1 MNKLSKL
8 LNVVI
13 YLCIMSYALP
23 TGVMMG
29 IPIQK
34 ILVCLLIILGGI
46 SLIAQRKSFEII
58 KNAKLE
64 VVLFILGFSACIVS
78 IIRGNE
84 WSIKFTG
91 LFYISVV
98 VFVELYFLVR
108 YELADPEKIVECMLC
123 MMLLKIVGKIIIEI
137 AFVCKLI
144 EYEAVIQFYLNTF
157 GTEASTMTMHL
168 GRLLLIRVQTSS
180 DIIVVTLMPFYWMME
195 KYKKSI
201 RSLLFVLSGIYTLI
215 VFSRVLLVEFCCFA
229 FVAVLYYWKK
239 IPKKARYIGAVLLA
253 VSAVFW
259 LKPVVKM
266 IEFRFFSSFAA
277 ESDDVRQIQMRALMN
292 GVKESPIFGHGFG
305 SYISGYT
312 RSESIPFSYE
322 IEYLSFVYQMG
333 MVGFVVFVGGVLLI
347 YIRKIGEYARQ
358 NSWVIK
364 LFTLMG
370 LGWFVVRPAFN
381 PAFLG
386 LQNGF
391 QMIGLLMINMYFNR
405 HNKQKPYQK

>member
-1 MNKLSKL
+1 MNKITKL

-13 YLCIMSYALP
+13 YLCVISYALP
-23 TGVMMG
+23 TGVIRG

-46 SLIAQRKSFEII
+46 ALIIQRKSVEVI

-64 VVLFILGFSACIVS
+64 ITLFALGFFACIVS
-78 IIRGNE
+78 VLQGNE
-84 WSIKFTG
+84 WSIKFAG
-91 LFYISVV
+91 LLYISVI

-108 YELADPEKIVECMLC
+108 YKLVEPEKLVECMLY
-123 MMLLKIVGKIIIEI
+123 MMLLKIAGKIIVEI

-157 GTEASTMTMHL
+157 GTEASTMTMHF

-180 DIIVVTLMPFYWMME
+180 DIIVVTLMPFYWVMK
-195 KYKKSI
+195 KYRKRI
-201 RSLLFVLSGIYTLI
+201 RCLLFVLSGIYTTI

-229 FVAVLYYWKK
+229 FVAALYYWKRISKK
-239 IPKKARYIGAVLLA
+239 IKGIGIFLLIG
-253 VSAVFW
+253 SSIIW

-277 ESDDVRQIQMRALMN
+277 ESDDVRQIQMKELMN
-292 GVKESPIFGHGFG
+292 GVKEAPVFGHGFG
-305 SYISGYT
+305 NYITDYT
-312 RSESIPFSYE
+312 RSESAPFSYE

-333 MVGFVVFVGGVLLI
+333 VAGFIVFVGGILLI
-347 YIRKIGEYARQ
+347 YIRRIGEYVR
-358 NSWVIK
+358 NNNWVIK
-364 LFTLMG
+364 AFTLIGM
-370 LGWFVVRPAFN
+370 GWFVIRPAFN

-391 QMIGLLMINMYFNR
+391 QMIGLLLINMYFTKTS
-405 HNKQKPYQK
+405 HTGTVC

>member
-13 YLCIMSYALP
+13 YLCIISYALP
-23 TGVMMG
+23 TGVMKG

-46 SLIAQRKSFEII
+46 CLVLQRKSLEII
-58 KNAKLE
+58 KSAKLE
-64 VVLFILGFSACIVS
+64 ITLGVLGLLACIVS
-78 IIRGNE
+78 YILGNE

-91 LFYISVV
+91 LFYISVI

-108 YELADPEKIVECMLC
+108 YELAEPEKIVECILY
-123 MMLLKIVGKIIIEI
+123 MMLLKILGKIIIEI
-137 AFVCKLI
+137 VFVCKLI
-144 EYEAVIQFYLNTF
+144 EYEAVIEFYLNMF

-201 RSLLFVLSGIYTLI
+201 RSLLFALSGIYTLI
-215 VFSRVLLVEFCCFA
+215 VFSRVLMVEFCCFA

-239 IPKKARYIGAVLLA
+239 IPKKVRCIGVILVLASSVL
-253 VSAVFW
+253 W
-259 LKPVVKM
+259 LKPVIQM
-266 IEFRFFSSFAA
+266 IEL
-277 ESDDVRQIQMRALMN
+277 IN
-292 GVKESPIFGHGFG
+292 GVKESPVFGHGFG
-305 SYISGYT
+305 SYISDYT
-312 RSESIPFSYE
+312 RSGSMPFSYE
-322 IEYLSFVYQMG
+322 IEYLSFCYQMG
-333 MVGFVVFVGGVLLI
+333 ILGFVVFVGGVLLI
-347 YIRKIGEYARQ
+347 YIRKIVKYARK
-358 NSWVIK
+358 NTWVIK
-364 LFTLMG
+364 VFTLIG
-370 LGWFVVRPAFN
+370 LGWFVIRPAFN

-391 QMIGLLMINMYFNR
+391 QMIGLLMINMYFNK
-405 HNKQKPYQK
+405 KQEPYQK

>member
-13 YLCIMSYALP
+13 YLCIISYALP
-23 TGVMMG
+23 TGVMKG

-46 SLIAQRKSFEII
+46 CLVLQRKSLEII
-58 KNAKLE
+58 KSAKLE
-64 VVLFILGFSACIVS
+64 INLGVLGLLACIVS
-78 IIRGNE
+78 YILGNE

-91 LFYISVV
+91 LFYISVI

-108 YELADPEKIVECMLC
+108 YELAEPEKIVECILY
-123 MMLLKIVGKIIIEI
+123 MMLLKILGKIIIEI
-137 AFVCKLI
+137 VFVCKLI
-144 EYEAVIQFYLNTF
+144 EYEAVIEFYLNMF

-201 RSLLFVLSGIYTLI
+201 RILLFALSGIYTLI
-215 VFSRVLLVEFCCFA
+215 VFSRVLMVEFCCFA

-239 IPKKARYIGAVLLA
+239 IPKKVRCIGVILVLASSVL
-253 VSAVFW
+253 W
-259 LKPVVKM
+259 LKPVIQM
-266 IEFRFFSSFAA
+266 IEFRFFSSFAI
-277 ESDDVRQIQMRALMN
+277 ESDDVRQIQMRELIN
-292 GVKESPIFGHGFG
+292 GVKESPVFGHGFG
-305 SYISGYT
+305 SYISDYT
-312 RSESIPFSYE
+312 RSGSIPFSYE
-322 IEYLSFVYQMG
+322 IEYLSFCYQMG
-333 MVGFVVFVGGVLLI
+333 ISGFVVFVGGVLLI
-347 YIRKIGEYARQ
+347 YIRKIVKYARK
-358 NSWVIK
+358 NTWVIK
-364 LFTLMG
+364 VFTLIG
-370 LGWFVVRPAFN
+370 LGWFVIRPAFN

-391 QMIGLLMINMYFNR
+391 QMIGLLMINMYFNK
-405 HNKQKPYQK
+405 KQEPYQK

>member
-13 YLCIMSYALP
+13 YLCIISYALP
-23 TGVMMG
+23 TGVMKG

-46 SLIAQRKSFEII
+46 CLVLQRKSLEII
-58 KNAKLE
+58 KSAKLE
-64 VVLFILGFSACIVS
+64 ITLGVLGLLACRVSYIL
-78 IIRGNE
+78 GNE

-91 LFYISVV
+91 LFYISVI

-108 YELADPEKIVECMLC
+108 YELAEPEKIVECILY
-123 MMLLKIVGKIIIEI
+123 MMLLKILGKIIIEI
-137 AFVCKLI
+137 VFVCKLI
-144 EYEAVIQFYLNTF
+144 EYEAVIEFYLNMF

-201 RSLLFVLSGIYTLI
+201 RSLLFALSGIYTLI
-215 VFSRVLLVEFCCFA
+215 VFSRVLMVEFCCFA

-239 IPKKARYIGAVLLA
+239 IPKKVRCIGVILVLASSVL
-253 VSAVFW
+253 W
-259 LKPVVKM
+259 LKPVIQM
-266 IEFRFFSSFAA
+266 IEL
-277 ESDDVRQIQMRALMN
+277 IN
-292 GVKESPIFGHGFG
+292 GVKESPVFGHGFG
-305 SYISGYT
+305 SYISDYT
-312 RSESIPFSYE
+312 RSGSIPFSYE
-322 IEYLSFVYQMG
+322 IEYLSFCYQMG
-333 MVGFVVFVGGVLLI
+333 ILGFVVFVGGVLLI
-347 YIRKIGEYARQ
+347 YIRKIVKHARK
-358 NSWVIK
+358 NTWVIK
-364 LFTLMG
+364 VFTLIG
-370 LGWFVVRPAFN
+370 LGWFVIRPAFN

-391 QMIGLLMINMYFNR
+391 QMIGLLMINMYFNK
-405 HNKQKPYQK
+405 KQEPYQK

>member
-13 YLCIMSYALP
+13 YLCIISYALP

-46 SLIAQRKSFEII
+46 CLVLQRKSLEII
-58 KNAKLE
+58 KSAKLE
-64 VVLFILGFSACIVS
+64 ITLGFLGLLACIVS
-78 IIRGNE
+78 YILGNE

-91 LFYISVV
+91 LFYISVI

-108 YELADPEKIVECMLC
+108 YELAEPEKIIECILY
-123 MMLLKIVGKIIIEI
+123 MMLLKILGKIIIEI
-137 AFVCKLI
+137 VFVCKLI
-144 EYEAVIQFYLNTF
+144 EYEAVIEFYLNMF

-201 RSLLFVLSGIYTLI
+201 RSLLFALSGIYTLI
-215 VFSRVLLVEFCCFA
+215 VFSRVLMVEFCCFA

-239 IPKKARYIGAVLLA
+239 IPKKVRCIGVILVLASSVL
-253 VSAVFW
+253 W
-259 LKPVVKM
+259 LKPVIQM
-266 IEFRFFSSFAA
+266 IEL
-277 ESDDVRQIQMRALMN
+277 IN
-292 GVKESPIFGHGFG
+292 GVKESPVFGHGFG
-305 SYISGYT
+305 SYISDYT
-312 RSESIPFSYE
+312 RSGSIPFSYE
-322 IEYLSFVYQMG
+322 IEYLSFCYQMG
-333 MVGFVVFVGGVLLI
+333 ISGFVVFVGGVLLI
-347 YIRKIGEYARQ
+347 YIRKIVKYTRK
-358 NSWVIK
+358 NTWVIK
-364 LFTLMG
+364 VFTLIG
-370 LGWFVVRPAFN
+370 LGWFVIRPAFN

-391 QMIGLLMINMYFNR
+391 QMIGLLMINMYFNK
-405 HNKQKPYQK
+405 KQEPYQK

>member
-13 YLCIMSYALP
+13 YLCIISYALP
-23 TGVMMG
+23 TGVMKG

-46 SLIAQRKSFEII
+46 CLVLQRKSLEII
-58 KNAKLE
+58 KSAKLE
-64 VVLFILGFSACIVS
+64 ITLGVLGLLACIVS
-78 IIRGNE
+78 YILGNE

-91 LFYISVV
+91 LFYISVI

-108 YELADPEKIVECMLC
+108 YELAEPEKIVECILY
-123 MMLLKIVGKIIIEI
+123 MMLLKILGKIIIEI
-137 AFVCKLI
+137 VFVCKLI
-144 EYEAVIQFYLNTF
+144 EYEAVIEFYLNMF

-201 RSLLFVLSGIYTLI
+201 RSLLFALSGIYTLI
-215 VFSRVLLVEFCCFA
+215 VFSRVLMVEFCCFA

-239 IPKKARYIGAVLLA
+239 IPKKVRCIGVILVLASSVL
-253 VSAVFW
+253 W
-259 LKPVVKM
+259 LKPVIQM
-266 IEFRFFSSFAA
+266 IEL
-277 ESDDVRQIQMRALMN
+277 IN
-292 GVKESPIFGHGFG
+292 GVKESPVFGHGFG
-305 SYISGYT
+305 SYISDYT
-312 RSESIPFSYE
+312 RSGSIPFSYE
-322 IEYLSFVYQMG
+322 IEYLSFCYQMG
-333 MVGFVVFVGGVLLI
+333 ILGFVVFVGGVLLI
-347 YIRKIGEYARQ
+347 YIKKIVKYARK
-358 NSWVIK
+358 NTWVIK
-364 LFTLMG
+364 VFTLIG
-370 LGWFVVRPAFN
+370 LGWFVIRPVFN

-391 QMIGLLMINMYFNR
+391 QMIGLLMINMYFNK
-405 HNKQKPYQK
+405 KQEPYQK

>member
-13 YLCIMSYALP
+13 YLCIISYALP
-23 TGVMMG
+23 TGVMKG

-46 SLIAQRKSFEII
+46 CLVLQRKSLEII
-58 KNAKLE
+58 KSAKLE
-64 VVLFILGFSACIVS
+64 ITLGVLGLLACIVS
-78 IIRGNE
+78 YILGNE

-91 LFYISVV
+91 LFYISVI

-108 YELADPEKIVECMLC
+108 YELAEPEKIVECILY
-123 MMLLKIVGKIIIEI
+123 MMLLKILGKIIIEI
-137 AFVCKLI
+137 VFVCKLI
-144 EYEAVIQFYLNTF
+144 EYEAVIEFYLNMF

-201 RSLLFVLSGIYTLI
+201 RSLLF
-215 VFSRVLLVEFCCFA
+215 A

-239 IPKKARYIGAVLLA
+239 IPKKVRCIGVILVLASSVL
-253 VSAVFW
+253 W
-259 LKPVVKM
+259 LKPVIQM
-266 IEFRFFSSFAA
+266 IEFRFFSSFAI
-277 ESDDVRQIQMRALMN
+277 ESDDVRQIQMIELIN
-292 GVKESPIFGHGFG
+292 GVKESPVFGHGFG
-305 SYISGYT
+305 SYISDYT
-312 RSESIPFSYE
+312 RSGSMPFSYE
-322 IEYLSFVYQMG
+322 IEYLSFCYQMG
-333 MVGFVVFVGGVLLI
+333 ILGFVVFVGGVLLI
-347 YIRKIGEYARQ
+347 YIRKIVKYARK
-358 NSWVIK
+358 NTWIIK
-364 LFTLMG
+364 VFTLIG
-370 LGWFVVRPAFN
+370 LGWFVIRPAFN

-391 QMIGLLMINMYFNR
+391 QMIGLLMINMYFNK
-405 HNKQKPYQK
+405 KQEPYQK

>member
-13 YLCIMSYALP
+13 YLCIISYALP
-23 TGVMMG
+23 TGVMKG

-46 SLIAQRKSFEII
+46 CLVLQRKSLEII
-58 KNAKLE
+58 KSAKLE
-64 VVLFILGFSACIVS
+64 ITLGVLGLLACIVS
-78 IIRGNE
+78 YILGNE

-91 LFYISVV
+91 LFYISVI

-108 YELADPEKIVECMLC
+108 YELAEPEKIVECILY
-123 MMLLKIVGKIIIEI
+123 MMLLKILGKIIIEI
-137 AFVCKLI
+137 VFVCKLI
-144 EYEAVIQFYLNTF
+144 EYEAVIEFYLNMF

-201 RSLLFVLSGIYTLI
+201 RSLLFALSGIYTLI
-215 VFSRVLLVEFCCFA
+215 VFSRVLMVEFCCFA

-239 IPKKARYIGAVLLA
+239 IPKKVRCIGVILVLASSVL
-253 VSAVFW
+253 W
-259 LKPVVKM
+259 LKPVIQM
-266 IEFRFFSSFAA
+266 IEL
-277 ESDDVRQIQMRALMN
+277 IN
-292 GVKESPIFGHGFG
+292 GVKESPVFGHGFG
-305 SYISGYT
+305 SYISDYT
-312 RSESIPFSYE
+312 RSGSIPFSYE
-322 IEYLSFVYQMG
+322 IEYLSFCYQMG
-333 MVGFVVFVGGVLLI
+333 ILGFVVFVGGVLLI
-347 YIRKIGEYARQ
+347 YIKKIVKYARK
-358 NSWVIK
+358 NTWVIK
-364 LFTLMG
+364 VFTLIG
-370 LGWFVVRPAFN
+370 LGWFVIRPAFN

-391 QMIGLLMINMYFNR
+391 QMIGLLMINMYFNK
-405 HNKQKPYQK
+405 KQEPYQK

>member
-13 YLCIMSYALP
+13 YLCIISYALP
-23 TGVMMG
+23 TGVMKG

-46 SLIAQRKSFEII
+46 CLVLQRKSLEII
-58 KNAKLE
+58 KSAKLE
-64 VVLFILGFSACIVS
+64 ITLGVLGLLACIVS
-78 IIRGNE
+78 YILGNE

-91 LFYISVV
+91 LFYISVI

-108 YELADPEKIVECMLC
+108 YELAEPEKIVECILY
-123 MMLLKIVGKIIIEI
+123 MMLLKILGKIIIEI
-137 AFVCKLI
+137 VFVCKLI
-144 EYEAVIQFYLNTF
+144 EYEAVIEFYLNMF

-201 RSLLFVLSGIYTLI
+201 RSLLFALSGIYTLI
-215 VFSRVLLVEFCCFA
+215 VFSRVLMVEFCCFA

-239 IPKKARYIGAVLLA
+239 IPKKVRCIGVILVLASSVL
-253 VSAVFW
+253 W
-259 LKPVVKM
+259 LKPVIQM
-266 IEFRFFSSFAA
+266 IEL
-277 ESDDVRQIQMRALMN
+277 IN
-292 GVKESPIFGHGFG
+292 GVKESPVFGHGFG
-305 SYISGYT
+305 SYISDYT
-312 RSESIPFSYE
+312 RSGSIPFSYE
-322 IEYLSFVYQMG
+322 IEYLSFCYQMG
-333 MVGFVVFVGGVLLI
+333 ILGFVVFVGGVLLI
-347 YIRKIGEYARQ
+347 YIRKIVKHARK
-358 NSWVIK
+358 NTWVIK
-364 LFTLMG
+364 VFTLIG
-370 LGWFVVRPAFN
+370 LGWFVIRPAFN

-391 QMIGLLMINMYFNR
+391 QMIGLLMINMYFNK
-405 HNKQKPYQK
+405 KQEPYQK

>member
-13 YLCIMSYALP
+13 YLCIISYALP
-23 TGVMMG
+23 TGVMKG

-46 SLIAQRKSFEII
+46 CLVLQRKSLEII
-58 KNAKLE
+58 KSAKLE
-64 VVLFILGFSACIVS
+64 ITLGVLGLLACIVS
-78 IIRGNE
+78 YILGNE

-91 LFYISVV
+91 LFYISVI

-108 YELADPEKIVECMLC
+108 YELAEPEKIVECILY
-123 MMLLKIVGKIIIEI
+123 MMLLKILGKIIIEI
-137 AFVCKLI
+137 VFVCKLI
-144 EYEAVIQFYLNTF
+144 EYEAVIEFYLNMF

-201 RSLLFVLSGIYTLI
+201 RSLLFALSGIYTLI
-215 VFSRVLLVEFCCFA
+215 VFSRVLMVEFCCFA

-239 IPKKARYIGAVLLA
+239 IPKKVRCIGVILVLASSVL
-253 VSAVFW
+253 W
-259 LKPVVKM
+259 LKPV
-266 IEFRFFSSFAA
+266 
-277 ESDDVRQIQMRALMN
+277 IQMRELIN
-292 GVKESPIFGHGFG
+292 GVKESPVFGHGFG
-305 SYISGYT
+305 SYISDYT
-312 RSESIPFSYE
+312 RSGSIPFSYE
-322 IEYLSFVYQMG
+322 IEYLSFCYQMG
-333 MVGFVVFVGGVLLI
+333 ILGFVVFVGGVLLI
-347 YIRKIGEYARQ
+347 YIRKIVKYARK
-358 NSWVIK
+358 NTWVIK
-364 LFTLMG
+364 VFTLIG
-370 LGWFVVRPAFN
+370 LGWFVIRPAFN

-391 QMIGLLMINMYFNR
+391 QMIGLLMINMYFNK
-405 HNKQKPYQK
+405 KQEPYQK

>member
-13 YLCIMSYALP
+13 YLCIISYALP

-46 SLIAQRKSFEII
+46 CLLLQRKSLEII
-58 KNAKLE
+58 KSAKLE
-64 VVLFILGFSACIVS
+64 ITLGFLGLLACIVS
-78 IIRGNE
+78 YILGNE

-91 LFYISVV
+91 LFYISVI

-108 YELADPEKIVECMLC
+108 YELAEPEKIVECILY
-123 MMLLKIVGKIIIEI
+123 MMLLKILGKIIIEI
-137 AFVCKLI
+137 VFVCKLI
-144 EYEAVIQFYLNTF
+144 EYEAVIEFYLNMF

-201 RSLLFVLSGIYTLI
+201 RSLLFALSGIYTLI
-215 VFSRVLLVEFCCFA
+215 VF
-229 FVAVLYYWKK
+229 AVLYYWKK
-239 IPKKARYIGAVLLA
+239 IPKKVRCIGVILVLASSVL
-253 VSAVFW
+253 W
-259 LKPVVKM
+259 LKPVIQM
-266 IEFRFFSSFAA
+266 IEFRFFSSFAV
-277 ESDDVRQIQMRALMN
+277 ESDDVRQIQMRELIN
-292 GVKESPIFGHGFG
+292 GVKESPVFGHGFG
-305 SYISGYT
+305 SYISDYT
-312 RSESIPFSYE
+312 RSGSIPFSYE
-322 IEYLSFVYQMG
+322 IEYLSFCYQMG
-333 MVGFVVFVGGVLLI
+333 ILGFVVFVGGVLLI
-347 YIRKIGEYARQ
+347 YIRKIVKYTEK
-358 NSWVIK
+358 NTWVIK
-364 LFTLMG
+364 VFTLIG
-370 LGWFVVRPAFN
+370 LGWFVIRPAFN

-391 QMIGLLMINMYFNR
+391 QMIGLLMINMYFNK
-405 HNKQKPYQK
+405 KQEPYQK